1 VKLSLNPL
9 FFALNHKKS
18 TLRALSYCFSLYFKL
33 ASLLTNILK
42 LQAMRYASFKT
53 RDVVES
59 GFENGKKI
67 LFATVA
73 ADGHVNPLTGLAVY
87 LKSIGYDVRWY
98 TSNVYAQKIR
108 KLQIPHYPF
117 VKALDV
123 RGDNVDE
130 LLPERANRKS
140 MIAKLNFD
148 IINFFIARST
158 EYFADIKDIYKEF
171 RFDLM
176 ISDCCFTAVP
186 FVKEKLKVPVIA
198 MGVIPLTE
206 TSKDLPPAG
215 LGLTPS
221 HSILG
226 RVMDAALRW
235 VADKILFAKS
245 TKALKVLAETHS
257 LQYNNENIFDYI
269 VKNATM
275 LLQSGTP
282 GFEYFRSDIG
292 SNVRF
297 VGPLLPY
304 SSPTNEA
311 PWFDERLNKYDK
323 IILVTQGT
331 VEKNIEKILVPALE
345 AFKGSDVLV
354 LATTGG
360 SSTNE
365 LRERYPQQN
374 IIIEDHI
381 PFADVM
387 PYCDAFVSNGGYGGV
402 LLAIENEL
410 PCVVAGIHEGKSEIC
425 ARVGYF
431 ELGINLR
438 TETPK
443 PHQIKKSVQEI
454 FRNPEYRKNATL
466 LASEFRNYN
475 TNELCASYIENL
487 LMKERVIARGTEIVG
502 EKIY

>member
-1 VKLSLNPL
+1 MNQVKFQAVPN
-9 FFALNHKKS
+9 AG
-18 TLRALSYCFSLYFKL
+18 
-33 ASLLTNILK
+33 LL
-42 LQAMRYASFKT
+42 Q
-53 RDVVES
+53 
-59 GFENGKKI
+59 GKKI

-73 ADGHVNPLTGLAVY
+73 ADGHVNPLTGVAVH
-87 LKSIGYDVRWY
+87 LKSLGYDVRWY
-98 TSNVYAQKIR
+98 TSNVYAEKIA
-108 KLQIPHYPF
+108 KLKIPHYPF
-117 VKALDV
+117 VKALDI

-130 LLPERANRKS
+130 LLPDRVNHKS
-140 MIAKLNFD
+140 MVAKLNFD
-148 IINFFIARST
+148 IINFFIQRST
-158 EYFADIKDIYKEF
+158 EYFADIQEIYKEF

-186 FVKEKLKVPVIA
+186 FVKEKMNIPVIA
-198 MGVIPLTE
+198 MGIVPLTE

-221 HSILG
+221 NSIFG
-226 RVMDAALRW
+226 NIKQAALRW
-235 VADKILFAKS
+235 IADNILFAKS
-245 TKALKVLAETHS
+245 TKVLKALTDEHKLR
-257 LQYNNENIFDYI
+257 YNNENIFDYL
-269 VKNATM
+269 VKSSTL

-292 SNVRF
+292 NNVRF

-304 SSPTNEA
+304 SNATNNSQ
-311 PWFDERLNKYDK
+311 WFDERLNKYDK

-331 VEKNIEKILVPALE
+331 VEKNVEKILVPTLE
-345 AFKGSDVLV
+345 AFKDTDVLV

-360 SSTNE
+360 SSTKE
-365 LRERYPQQN
+365 LRERYPQSN
-374 IIIEDHI
+374 LIIEDFI

-387 PYCDAFVSNGGYGGV
+387 PYCDAYVSNGGYGGV

-443 PHQIKKSVQEI
+443 PDQIKKSVEEI
-454 FRNPEYRKNATL
+454 FRNSGYRNNVII
-466 LASEFRNYN
+466 LAKEFTNYN
-475 TNELCASYIENL
+475 ANELTAFHVDSL
-487 LMKERVIARGTEIVG
+487 LKKEAKVSLNTEIVD